1 MELNFTFHPAQELIY
16 NSKARWKVVAAGR
29 RFGKSYLAA
38 MLMLMYGTKDTHTGV
53 SGKTY
58 DVQNKPIYYIG
69 PTFEQAKRIM
79 WDLIQHLGR
88 PLIAKTHEN
97 SATITLVNGRK
108 IIIKGSDDP
117 DSLRGLGY
125 HFVVMDEYAFMKP
138 EVWTK
143 IVRPAL
149 TDVEGDA
156 LFIGTPEGENHF
168 FDLFVEAKVAGLPLW
183 EAWQFTTL
191 DNPTLD
197 KGDVL
202 SARNQLSSTEF
213 AQEYE
218 ASFATAKGSV
228 FNSKWWNV
236 VDKSP
241 IDGDTYMAIDLAGFS
256 NVGSLTRKELKI
268 RDESSIAV
276 VQVGTDG
283 WFVED
288 IRHGQWDVRRTALEI
303 MAAYRD
309 YRPVAVGIERGM
321 AKNAVMPYLED
332 EMRRLNCF
340 YVVQELTHG
349 NTKKADRIRWALQ
362 GRAEKGRVFLK
373 DCDEWTHRFI
383 RQASDFPSTLAHDDL
398 LDSVAYIDQMAT
410 TMYIDPMKLILEQP
424 TIDDDLIGW

>member
-1 MELNFTFHPAQELIY
+1 MELNFTFHPSQKLIFD
-16 NSKARWKVVAAGR
+16 SAARFKVVAAGR

-38 MLMLMYGTKDTHTGV
+38 MMMLMYGIQSTHKGV
-53 SGKTY
+53 SGRTY
-58 DVQNKPIYYIG
+58 NVDQKPIYYIG

-79 WDLIQHLGR
+79 WDLVQNLGR

-138 EVWTK
+138 DVWTK

-149 TDVEGDA
+149 TDVEGHA

-168 FDLFVEAKVAGLPLW
+168 FELFIQAKHEGLPTW

-197 KGDVL
+197 QGDVL
-202 SARNQLSSTEF
+202 SAKNQLSSAEF

-228 FNSKWWNV
+228 FNSKWWLYAPRC
-236 VDKSP
+236 SFQ
-241 IDGDTYMAIDLAGFS
+241 GDTYMAVDLAGFS

-268 RDESSIAV
+268 RDESAIAV
-276 VQVGTDG
+276 VTTGPEG

-288 IRHGQWDVRRTALEI
+288 IRHGQWEVRRAALEI
-303 MAAYRD
+303 MDAYRT
-309 YRPVAVGIERGM
+309 YRPIGVGIERGM

-332 EMRRLNCF
+332 EMKRLNCF

-349 NTKKADRIRWALQ
+349 NNKKADRIRWALQ
-362 GRAEKGRVFLK
+362 GRAEKGRITLNE
-373 DCDEWTHRFI
+373 DGEWVNRFI

-398 LDSVAYIDQMAT
+398 LDAVAYIDQMAT
-410 TMYIDPMKLILEQP
+410 TVYIDPHKLMLEQMVM
-424 TIDDDLIGW
+424 DDNIIGW

>member
-1 MELNFTFHPAQELIY
+1 MELNFTFHPAQKLIY
-16 NSKARWKVVAAGR
+16 ESAARFKVVAAGR

-38 MLMLMYGTKDTHTGV
+38 MLMLMYGIQSTHKGL
-53 SGKTY
+53 SGKEY
-58 DVQNKPIYYIG
+58 DVATKPIYYIG

-138 EVWTK
+138 DVWTK

-149 TDVEGDA
+149 TDVEGHA

-168 FDLFVEAKVAGLPLW
+168 FELFVEAKSVGLPIW

-197 KGDVL
+197 VGDVR
-202 SARNQLSSTEF
+202 SAKDQLSSSEF

-228 FNSKWWNV
+228 FNPKWWQYAE
-236 VDKSP
+236 KCP
-241 IDGDTYMAIDLAGFS
+241 FQGDTYIAVDLAGFS
-256 NVGSLTRKELKI
+256 NTGTLTRKELKI
-268 RDESSIAV
+268 RDESAIAV
-276 VQVGTDG
+276 VTTGPEG
-283 WFVED
+283 WFIED

-303 MAAYRD
+303 MSAYRD

-332 EMRRLNCF
+332 EMGRLNCY
-340 YVVQELTHG
+340 YVVNELTHG
-349 NTKKADRIRWALQ
+349 NQKKADRIRWALQ
-362 GRAEKGRVFLK
+362 GRAEKGRITLN
-373 DCDEWTHRFI
+373 DGEWTSRFI

-398 LDSVAYIDQMAT
+398 LDAVAYIDQMAT
-410 TMYIDPMKLILEQP
+410 TMYIDPHKFMLDQP
-424 TIDDDLIGW
+424 IIDDAIGW